1 MKCVPGLTVRRL
13 CGYREREI
21 DIYSFAKCGTR
32 AADGKRR
39 KTAEIRVAA
48 GPDCEVGVKRYA
60 YCRRKLLFALT
71 FQRRRGEQV
80 CSWPVSDEFGIKTA
94 RFFGGIR
101 GGSNKKSYC

>member
-39 KTAEIRVAA
+39 KTAEIRVTA
-48 GPDCEVGVKRYA
+48 GPECEVGVNRYA

-71 FQRRRGEQV
+71 FQRRRGELM
-80 CSWPVSDEFGIKTA
+80 CS
-94 RFFGGIR
+94 
-101 GGSNKKSYC
+101 

>member
-1 MKCVPGLTVRRL
+1 MLQ
-13 CGYREREI
+13 I

-48 GPDCEVGVKRYA
+48 GPECEVGVKRYA

-80 CSWPVSDEFGIKTA
+80 CSWPVSDEFGIKIVW
-94 RFFGGIR
+94 FFGGIR
-101 GGSNKKSYC
+101 GSSNKKSYC

>member
-13 CGYREREI
+13 CGYSNREI

-39 KTAEIRVAA
+39 ETAEIRVAA

-60 YCRRKLLFALT
+60 YCRRNLLFAPT

-80 CSWPVSDEFGIKTA
+80 CS
-94 RFFGGIR
+94 
-101 GGSNKKSYC
+101 

>member
-39 KTAEIRVAA
+39 ETAEIRVTA
-48 GPDCEVGVKRYA
+48 GPECEVGVNRYA

-71 FQRRRGEQV
+71 FQRRRGELM
-80 CSWPVSDEFGIKTA
+80 CS
-94 RFFGGIR
+94 
-101 GGSNKKSYC
+101 